1 MYLKVDV
8 TKPAGIS
15 PGTGSGKSEVIII
28 DAQDVQVFPQRDSKG
43 VRMLGNFVLK
53 PNAKMIKLYTTKSK
67 GSAPVESDGEEDS
80 INMKHKFETQHPG
93 NKLEIKEF
101 IQNWLGKDVYVIH
114 GSCADDFREVLGT
127 PCAPLQLKPS
137 KTDGNDARFWTL
149 MFEAFAT
156 SQLVP
161 GHYQGELVFSEPEQ
175 VEDLTAIVM
184 DFDKSHYQLPS
195 DATGGDIKLEN
206 FTDIVPSQSF
216 GKIFTLIGG
225 GGSDPA
231 VLSNGPGSNDPISVP
246 IEFLLKS
253 ATQWTA
259 LAGAVINFSMFH
271 NGSKIYL
278 IETSR
283 A

>member
-28 DAQDVQVFPQRDSKG
+28 DAQDVLVYPPRDEKG
-43 VRMLGNFVLK
+43 VKVQGNFVLK
-53 PNAKMIKLYTTKSK
+53 PNARMVKIYTTKSK
-67 GSAPVESDGEEDS
+67 GSAPVESDGDEDS

-93 NKLEIKEF
+93 NRLEIKEF
-101 IQNWLGKDVYVIH
+101 IQNWLGKDVFVIH

-161 GHYQGELVFSEPEQ
+161 GHYEGELVFGDPAA
-175 VEDLTAIVM
+175 VADATAIEVNTEVN
-184 DFDKSHYQLPS
+184 SHYKLPATS
-195 DATGGDIKLEN
+195 SATSAAFNTVAANHGDIITVLGQGGTTATTLAQNLATGDNL
-206 FTDIVPSQSF
+206 V
-216 GKIFTLIGG
+216 
-225 GGSDPA
+225 
-231 VLSNGPGSNDPISVP
+231 V
-246 IEFLLKS
+246 LKS
-253 ATQWTA
+253 GTTWTA
-259 LAGAVINFSMFH
+259 LDGAVIQLQVFKAGAKTILME
-271 NGSKIYL
+271 L
-278 IETSR
+278 SR
-283 A
+283 S